1 MIDLSASEGITRVLI
16 KTALGDIKAELY
28 EKRAPITVANF
39 LRYVDEGLFDGTTF
53 FRVVT
58 MENQPNSPVKIEVVQ
73 GGTMF
78 KNRAYPSKYPPIEPE
93 TTEMT
98 GIKHLDGVLSMAR
111 MKPGTATSSFS
122 ICIGDQPELDYGGQR
137 NRDGE
142 GFAAF
147 GMVTEG
153 MDVVRE
159 IHRQPYEE
167 QRLTP
172 PIKIESIRKI

>member
-73 GGTMF
+73 GGTS
-78 KNRAYPSKYPPIEPE
+78 R
-93 TTEMT
+93 T
-98 GIKHLDGVLSMAR
+98 G
-111 MKPGTATSSFS
+111 
-122 ICIGDQPELDYGGQR
+122 
-137 NRDGE
+137 
-142 GFAAF
+142 
-147 GMVTEG
+147 
-153 MDVVRE
+153 
-159 IHRQPYEE
+159 
-167 QRLTP
+167 LTP
-172 PIKIESIRKI
+172 PSIPPLSMRPPR